1 MARWWRT
8 EVRVTQTADEK
19 MLGVETLFVNINI
32 PILFKA
38 LTFRKE

>member
-19 MLGVETLFVNINI
+19 MLGVETLFVNIKTRM
-32 PILFKA
+32 LFKA
-38 LTFRKE
+38 LTFTKE